1 MLDSALYRLPE
12 ERSLKMS
19 YSDNILSEYDK
30 NVSLYET
37 LSRKISALLEGLIR
51 DEGLYVHSIHH
62 RVKER
67 DSLSRKLNK
76 PDTSFKELGDL
87 TDIVGVRVITYYNSD
102 VDRVADIIRKGFT
115 VDTEHSIDK
124 RALLDPDRFGYLS
137 LHYVVNLSKS
147 YAKLKEYRRLVRLKA
162 EIQIRSILQHAWAEI
177 EHDLGYKSKYAIP
190 IQMRRR
196 FSRLSGL
203 LELADYEFDG
213 LRKNLRD
220 YSEEVAAAQDIDIPL
235 DKISLAHFIKRSG
248 LVRMLD
254 DEIQNQTGL
263 ELSFEDWFAESLVDK
278 LLFVGVSEL
287 SDLEAGLRH
296 RSEVISRFAIEHLK
310 GRTYSRI
317 HRGVSI
323 YYFCTGLLAEVGDE
337 NRLLEYLETFN
348 LGESTNR
355 KRFARGI
362 MEKYKSVGDV
372 HESNHVK
379 GSS

>member
-1 MLDSALYRLPE
+1 
-12 ERSLKMS
+12 MS
-19 YSDNILSEYDK
+19 YNDNILSEYDK

-67 DSLSRKLNK
+67 DSLSDKLNK

-102 VDRVADIIRKGFT
+102 VDRVADIIRKEFT

-137 LHYVVNLSKS
+137 LHYVVSLSKP
-147 YAKLKEYRRLVRLKA
+147 YAKLKEYRRLLRLKA
-162 EIQIRSILQHAWAEI
+162 EIQVRSILQHAWAEI

-196 FSRLSGL
+196 FSQLSGL

-220 YSEEVAAAQDIDIPL
+220 YSEEIASAQDIDILL

-254 DEIQNQTGL
+254 DEIQSQTGL
-263 ELSFEDWFAESLVDK
+263 ELVFEDWFAESLVDK
-278 LLFVGVSEL
+278 LLFVGISEL
-287 SDLEAGLRH
+287 SDLEAGLSH
-296 RSEVISRFAIEHLK
+296 RSEVISKFAIEHLK
-310 GRTYSRI
+310 SRTYSHI

-323 YYFCTGLLAEVGDE
+323 YYFCTGLLAEAGDE
-337 NRLLEYLETFN
+337 NRLLEYLKTFS
-348 LGESTNR
+348 LGEADSR

-362 MEKYKSVGDV
+362 IEKYKSVGDV
-372 HESNHVK
+372 HTSNR
-379 GSS
+379 SS

>member
-1 MLDSALYRLPE
+1 MLGSAQLWIPE
-12 ERSLKMS
+12 VRFLKMS
-19 YSDNILSEYDK
+19 YSDTILSEYDK
-30 NVSLYET
+30 NVSLYEA
-37 LSRKISALLEGLIR
+37 LSQKISALLEGLIR

-62 RVKER
+62 RVKQR
-67 DSLSRKLNK
+67 DSLSDKLNK

-87 TDIVGVRVITYYNSD
+87 TDIAGVRVITYYSSD
-102 VDRVADIIRKGFT
+102 VDRVADIVRRKFS
-115 VDTEHSIDK
+115 VDSEHSIDK

-137 LHYVVNLSKS
+137 LHYVVSLRKS
-147 YAKLKEYRRLVRLKA
+147 YAKLTEYKRLMRLKA
-162 EIQIRSILQHAWAEI
+162 EIQLRSILQHAWAEI

-190 IQMRRR
+190 IRMRRR

-220 YSEEVAAAQDIDIPL
+220 YSEEIASAQDIDISV

-248 LVRMLD
+248 IVRMMD
-254 DEIQNQTGL
+254 KEIQSQTGL
-263 ELSFEDWFAESLVDK
+263 ELVFEEWFAESLVDK
-278 LLFVGVSEL
+278 LLFVGISEL

-296 RSEVISRFAIEHLK
+296 HSELISRFAIEHLK
-310 GRTYSRI
+310 GCTYHRI

-323 YYFCTGLLAEVGDE
+323 YYFCTGLLAESGNE
-337 NRLLEYLETFN
+337 NRLMEYLETFS
-348 LGESTNR
+348 LGEADSR

-362 MEKYKSVGDV
+362 IEKYKLVGNA
-372 HESNHVK
+372 HMSNREK

>member
-1 MLDSALYRLPE
+1 MLGAARSCLPE
-12 ERSLKMS
+12 DRSPKMN
-19 YSDNILSEYDK
+19 YSHNILSEYDK
-30 NVSLYET
+30 NVSLYEI

-62 RVKER
+62 RVKQR

-76 PDTSFKELGDL
+76 PDASYKKLGDL
-87 TDIVGVRVITYYNSD
+87 TDIAGVRVITYFSSD
-102 VDRVADIIRKGFT
+102 VDRVADIISGEFT

-124 RALLDPDRFGYLS
+124 GALLDPERFGYLS
-137 LHYVVNLSKS
+137 LHYVVSLSKS
-147 YAKLKEYRRLVRLKA
+147 YGKLPEDKRLVSLKA

-177 EHDLGYKSKYAIP
+177 EHDLGYKSKHAIP
-190 IQMRRR
+190 IHMRRR

-235 DKISLAHFIKRSG
+235 DKISLTHFIKRG
-248 LVRMLD
+248 DLVRMLD
-254 DEIQNQTGL
+254 NEIQNQTGL
-263 ELSFEDWFAESLVDK
+263 ELVFEDWFAESLVDK
-278 LLFVGVSEL
+278 LLFVGVSKL

-317 HRGVSI
+317 HRGVSV
-323 YYFCTGLLAEVGDE
+323 YYFCTGLLAESGDE
-337 NRLLEYLETFN
+337 NRLLEYLETFS
-348 LGESTNR
+348 LGESANR

-362 MEKYKSVGDV
+362 IEKYKSVG
-372 HESNHVK
+372 HAHASNQVK
-379 GSS
+379 GSF

>member
-1 MLDSALYRLPE
+1 
-12 ERSLKMS
+12 MS
-19 YSDNILSEYDK
+19 NSDNILSEYDK
-30 NVSLYET
+30 NVSLFEI

-62 RVKER
+62 RVKQR
-67 DSLSRKLNK
+67 DSLSRKVNR

-87 TDIVGVRVITYYNSD
+87 TDIAGVRVITYYSSD
-102 VDRVADIIRKGFT
+102 VDRVADIVRREFS
-115 VDTEHSIDK
+115 VDRENSVDK

-137 LHYVVNLSKS
+137 LHYIVSLSKS
-147 YAKLKEYRRLVRLKA
+147 YGKLAEYKRLVRLKA

-190 IQMRRR
+190 IHIRRR

-220 YSEEVAAAQDIDIPL
+220 YSEEVAAAQDIDIL
-235 DKISLAHFIKRSG
+235 IDKVSLTHFIKRSD

-263 ELSFEDWFAESLVDK
+263 ELAFEDWFAESLIDK
-278 LLFVGVSEL
+278 LLFVGVSKL
-287 SDLEAGLRH
+287 SDLETGLMH
-296 RSEVISRFAIEHLK
+296 RSNVISRFAIEHLK

-323 YYFCTGLLAEVGDE
+323 YYFCTGLLAESGDE
-337 NRLLEYLETFN
+337 NRVLEYLETFA
-348 LGESTNR
+348 LGESDRR
-355 KRFARGI
+355 KGFAQGI
-362 MEKYKSVGDV
+362 IEKYKSIGDA
-372 HESNHVK
+372 HTSHHVK
-379 GSS
+379 GSF